1 MASLL
6 STGKAYERL
15 GNFPLDASSIQLTLA
30 DAIDYAT
37 NNPTAYSGQLIYIID
52 SRTQDEIEEYS
63 KQVKEKYNFIKQNKD
78 TTNAYVNKEQTEY
91 NDLDRFYM

>member
-1 MASLL
+1 M
-6 STGKAYERL
+6 Y
-15 GNFPLDASSIQLTLA
+15 
-30 DAIDYAT
+30 
-37 NNPTAYSGQLIYIID
+37 D
-52 SRTQDEIEEYS
+52 SEIEEYS